1 MVSTGMSTDLEI
13 ESAIKIGNPDLI
25 FHTNSTYPCPV
36 DQLNLNYIKTLKK
49 ISFKDHWL

>member
-13 ESAIKIGNPDLI
+13 ESAIKIGDPDLI

-36 DQLNLNYIKTLKK
+36 DQLN
-49 ISFKDHWL
+49 